1 MATLIFS
8 NANGVNVTYKTDLLK
23 GNSGLFTV
31 MTTEGL
37 SEAEIEHGLD
47 FRSLPYDLA
56 AFKTFAQTHNLC
68 LTRIDVDGT
77 ETKFDYT
84 DESDS
89 GSIII

>member
-56 AFKTFAQTHNLC
+56 AFKTFAQAHNLK
-68 LTRIDVDGT
+68 LTRVDADDT
-77 ETKFDYT
+77 ETTYDYT